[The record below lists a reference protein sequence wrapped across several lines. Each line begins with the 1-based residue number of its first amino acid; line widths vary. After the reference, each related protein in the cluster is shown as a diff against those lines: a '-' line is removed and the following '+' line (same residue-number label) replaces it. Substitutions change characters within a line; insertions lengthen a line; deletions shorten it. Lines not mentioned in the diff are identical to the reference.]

1 MKLEVSFVIAS
12 QIVSTCLCL
21 LLRWIYFDASD
32 KIFPHHIPFSSQQF
46 PRDNRNNPPVDK
58 SADDEDTVSPPRST
72 TSRQIEQMAGTE
84 EKVSK
89 SLLSCP
95 HIISQLKIILPNH
108 HFIETIQ
115 QFIRI
120 YTRKIRF

>member
-1 MKLEVSFVIAS
+1 MINEIRSFFVIAS

-58 SADDEDTVSPPRST
+58 STDDEDTVSPPTEHHQQTDRTDGWDRGEGVEILVILSSHYLST
-72 TSRQIEQMAGTE
+72 ENNS
-84 EKVSK
+84 
-89 SLLSCP
+89 P
-95 HIISQLKIILPNH
+95 
-108 HFIETIQ
+108 
-115 QFIRI
+115 
-120 YTRKIRF
+120 